1 MISPPSDA
9 EVLRPSPERAFAAWS
24 ALVEAN
30 REQIERVREVAP
42 PDDFW
47 AGRARQFRPGGLEAV
62 ELPSILSIA
71 EPRDTWLDIGAGGGR
86 FAIPL
91 ARRVRR
97 LVAVEPSPAMR
108 DALTHAAAD
117 AHLTNV
123 EILALRW
130 PPQPADRA
138 PQADA
143 SLAANV
149 LYDNDD
155 LEGFL
160 TAMEAHTTRLCVVV
174 LGDCAPSTPDERIWT
189 QLHGEPPAPLPALPE
204 FLAVLGALGRR
215 YDLRALARSAPVPVE
230 PAEAQ
235 RFLRRICWLREGSAK
250 DARLPALLRERYGR
264 PSGLLSLPLR
274 RAYSGVVTWTPPAS

>member
-1 MISPPSDA
+1 MISPLSDA
-9 EVLRPSPERAFAAWS
+9 EVLRPSPARAFAAWS

-42 PDDFW
+42 TDDFW
-47 AGRARQFRPGGLEAV
+47 AGRARQFRPGGLAAV
-62 ELPSILSIA
+62 ELPSILAIA
-71 EPRDTWLDIGAGGGR
+71 EPQDTWLDIGAGGGALR
-86 FAIPL
+86 DPAGAAGP
-91 ARRVRR
+91 AAG
-97 LVAVEPSPAMR
+97 AVEPSPAMR

-155 LEGFL
+155 LQGFL
-160 TAMEAHTTRLCVVV
+160 TAMEAHTRRLCVVV

-215 YDLRALARSAPVPVE
+215 YDLRALPRSAPAPVE